1 MKTLS
6 LILIIFVSF
15 SFKCQSIRVQEESF
29 DFLNAPNSNS
39 LTVEIP
45 YAQQNFVDAKI
56 KRLFKGWG
64 KHKESKGEHSSMLV
78 EMKSMGKIP
87 FNAYAKA
94 VIGSNETIKVYF
106 GFDLGGAFM
115 SKRDHEEKY
124 VEMEGLILSFAQD
137 AVKDWISEEL
147 QNEEKVL
154 SQLEKDQKELEKRKE
169 HLEKEIKNFEQKI
182 SENEKE
188 IADNIDS
195 QSKKKTELDTQKK
208 QVEKVSRKLKEL
220 N

>member
-6 LILIIFVSF
+6 FILMIFISF
-15 SFKCQSIRVQEESF
+15 SLKSQSIRVQEESF

-45 YAQQNFVDAKI
+45 YANQDFVDAKI

-87 FNAYAKA
+87 FNAYAKT
-94 VIGSNETIKVYF
+94 IKGSNDNVKVYF

-124 VEMEGLILSFAQD
+124 AIMENILFNFANA

-147 QNEEKVL
+147 KKEEKVL
-154 SQLEKDQKELEKRKE
+154 SQLEKEQKELVKRKE
-169 HLEKEIKNFEQKI
+169 HLEKEIKDFEKKI

-188 IADNIDS
+188 IANNIDA